1 VRAEAPVKKALPKS
15 LTPQRL
21 VELYR
26 KMLLIRHFEEQCAPA
41 YRQGKMGGYMHVYI
55 GQEAVAT
62 GFIAH
67 MRDDDYMI
75 CSYRDHG
82 HALARGA
89 DPRHVMAEL
98 FGRYTGVSKGK
109 GGSMHLVDVQRGFL
123 GGYGIVGGMVPLAV
137 GVGYGIR
144 YRGTDQVCLCFLGD
158 GAMNIGPVHEALNM
172 AAIYKVPVV
181 FICEN
186 NRYAMATPIEFAS
199 AVPNLAER
207 ARQYGMPTKQIG
219 GMDLLE
225 VYQEAEEIVHHV
237 RHTPEPFFVE
247 VLTYRFEGHGIADN
261 PTNQALYRTKE
272 EVEYWRQRDP
282 IVSMARFLI
291 ENGIASESELLE
303 WDSIAKQQALEAVA
317 FADASPEPPLEELYR
332 DVYTDMEVQEW
343 R

>member
-1 VRAEAPVKKALPKS
+1 
-15 LTPQRL
+15 
-21 VELYR
+21 
-26 KMLLIRHFEEQCAPA
+26 
-41 YRQGKMGGYMHVYI
+41 
-55 GQEAVAT
+55 
-62 GFIAH
+62 
-67 MRDDDYMI
+67 
-75 CSYRDHG
+75 
-82 HALARGA
+82 
-89 DPRHVMAEL
+89 
-98 FGRYTGVSKGK
+98 
-109 GGSMHLVDVQRGFL
+109 
-123 GGYGIVGGMVPLAV
+123 MVPLAV

>member
-1 VRAEAPVKKALPKS
+1 
-15 LTPQRL
+15 
-21 VELYR
+21 
-26 KMLLIRHFEEQCAPA
+26 
-41 YRQGKMGGYMHVYI
+41 
-55 GQEAVAT
+55 
-62 GFIAH
+62 
-67 MRDDDYMI
+67 
-75 CSYRDHG
+75 
-82 HALARGA
+82 
-89 DPRHVMAEL
+89 
-98 FGRYTGVSKGK
+98 
-109 GGSMHLVDVQRGFL
+109 
-123 GGYGIVGGMVPLAV
+123 
-137 GVGYGIR
+137 
-144 YRGTDQVCLCFLGD
+144 
-158 GAMNIGPVHEALNM
+158 
-172 AAIYKVPVV
+172 
-181 FICEN
+181 
-186 NRYAMATPIEFAS
+186 
-199 AVPNLAER
+199 
-207 ARQYGMPTKQIG
+207 
-219 GMDLLE
+219 MDLLE